1 MKFDRWQQLSAL
13 ASKEQ
18 DPEKLTE
25 LAKEMN
31 RVLTEKNSVP
41 RSSVARAAGIII
53 SSRRQ

>member
-1 MKFDRWQQLSAL
+1 MNFERWQQLSAL

-31 RVLTEKNSVP
+31 LALTQKTATLDPPLGETK
-41 RSSVARAAGIII
+41 
-53 SSRRQ
+53 Q